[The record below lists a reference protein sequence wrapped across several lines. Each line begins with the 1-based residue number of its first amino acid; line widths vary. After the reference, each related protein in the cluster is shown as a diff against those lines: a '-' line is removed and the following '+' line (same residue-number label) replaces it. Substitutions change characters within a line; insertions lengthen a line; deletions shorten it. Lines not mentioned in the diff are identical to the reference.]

1 MMLQEGI
8 EWEAYARLLCIGKEE
23 VLIAPWDPTKPH
35 HLRYT
40 EAAFS
45 YGDGLEKLMIEQAR
59 EINRALGYDMNT
71 VEFAIRNGVPY
82 AIDFTNTAP
91 DFDRNSLT
99 GDHFDWVVEKM
110 TDLAIQRANEA
121 PPEAPAVSWKQLIR

>member
-8 EWEAYARLLCIGKEE
+8 EWDAYARLLCIGKDD
-23 VLIAPWDPTKPH
+23 VQIAPWDPSKPH

-45 YGDGLEKLMIEQAR
+45 YGPELEARMIDQAR
-59 EINRALGYDMNT
+59 AINHALGYDMNT
-71 VEFAIRNGVPY
+71 VEFAVRDGVPY

-99 GDHFDWVVEKM
+99 VSHFEWVVEKM
-110 TDLAIQRANEA
+110 TDLALRRAHEDAPRSEA
-121 PPEAPAVSWKQLIR
+121 LTWKQCLA